1 MQQQQAQ
8 AQAQAQHQHQGYSQ
22 GQEYAE
28 MMHRAELMQLQN
40 GGYTDDQNGYDLNY
54 GVSPSPAQGHPSLA

>member
-8 AQAQAQHQHQGYSQ
+8 AQAQHQGYSQ

-40 GGYTDDQNGYDLNY
+40 GGYADDQGGYDLNY
-54 GVSPSPAQGHPSLA
+54 GVRWLFTASLEVVHENLI

>member
-8 AQAQAQHQHQGYSQ
+8 AQAQHQGYSQ

-40 GGYTDDQNGYDLNY
+40 GGYADDQGGYDINY
-54 GVSPSPAQGHPSLA
+54 VRQTTFPCFPLTSEFV